1 MCVPAICSRRRRLP
15 VHRGFAQ
22 TVAVLLLYVA
32 WEPEMTE
39 LTSAKG
45 MKEHIPGQ
53 MLREHR
59 AQADDDIYVEIFTRN
74 PVQDDIL
81 VPAVPEPLLVWI
93 ASGEAVVEE
102 RPPGGEWLAVPV
114 RQGDFYLTTSQI
126 PVEMRWHSTSPA
138 PFTVMHVYV
147 GLPLFKRVVRSVTGR
162 ALADFALREVSGER
176 DPILCG
182 VLELLYKALAGLSP
196 PAAGFVQGMAQALA
210 FHLVEHYEVAVDGRK
225 IVRGG
230 LPAHKLHRIL
240 GAMRS
245 SLAEPFELAPF
256 ADMAGLSVFHFSRV
270 FKQATG
276 MAPSRYVAR
285 LRLEEAR
292 RLLCETERSI
302 IDIGL
307 ALGYQSPSH
316 FSQVFRQ
323 GTGVTPSA
331 YRSKLGAEPDNSR

>member
-1 MCVPAICSRRRRLP
+1 
-15 VHRGFAQ
+15 
-22 TVAVLLLYVA
+22 
-32 WEPEMTE
+32 MTE
-39 LTSAKG
+39 VTSAEG

-59 AQADDDIYVEIFTRN
+59 AQADDDIYVEIVTRN
-74 PVQDDIL
+74 AVQDEIL

-102 RPPGGEWLAVPV
+102 RPPGGKWLAVPV
-114 RQGDFYLTTSQI
+114 RQGDFYLTTSPI
-126 PVEMRWHSTSPA
+126 PVEMRWRSTSPA

-147 GLPLFKRVVRSVTGR
+147 GLPLFARAVQTATGR
-162 ALADFALREVSGER
+162 ALGDFALREVSGEH
-176 DPILCG
+176 DPVLCG
-182 VLELLYKALAGLSP
+182 VLQLLYTVLAAPAQPSGGFIHGL
-196 PAAGFVQGMAQALA
+196 VQALT
-210 FHLVEHYEVAVDGRK
+210 FHLVEHYELAVNGRK
-225 IVRGG
+225 VVRGG

-240 GAMRS
+240 AAMRS
-245 SLAEPFELAPF
+245 RLAEPFELALF

-292 RLLCETERSI
+292 RLLCETDRSI

-323 GTGVTPSA
+323 STGVTPST
-331 YRSKLGAEPDNSR
+331 YRRELGIDPGDG

>member
-1 MCVPAICSRRRRLP
+1 
-15 VHRGFAQ
+15 
-22 TVAVLLLYVA
+22 
-32 WEPEMTE
+32 MTE
-39 LTSAKG
+39 VRTEVTSAEG
-45 MKEHIPGQ
+45 MKEYIPGQ
-53 MLREHR
+53 MLRERR
-59 AQADDDIYVEIFTRN
+59 AQADDDIYVEIATRN
-74 PVQDDIL
+74 AVQDEIL

-114 RQGDFYLTTSQI
+114 RKGDFYLTTSPI
-126 PVEMRWHSTSPA
+126 PVEMRWRSTSPA

-147 GLPLFKRVVRSVTGR
+147 GLPLFTRVVHAATGR
-162 ALADFALREVSGER
+162 ALGDFALREVSGER
-176 DPILCG
+176 DPLLCG
-182 VLELLYKALAGLSP
+182 VLELLYTALSA
-196 PAAGFVQGMAQALA
+196 PAQASSGFIQGMAQALTY
-210 FHLVEHYEVAVDGRK
+210 HLVEHYEVALDGRK

-240 GAMRS
+240 DAMRGR
-245 SLAEPFELAPF
+245 LAEPFELAPF

-316 FSQVFRQ
+316 FSQIFRQ
-323 GTGVTPSA
+323 GVGVSPSV
-331 YRSKLGAEPDNSR
+331 YRRELGITR

>member
-1 MCVPAICSRRRRLP
+1 
-15 VHRGFAQ
+15 
-22 TVAVLLLYVA
+22 
-32 WEPEMTE
+32 MTE
-39 LTSAKG
+39 VRTEVTSAEG
-45 MKEHIPGQ
+45 MKAYIPGQ

-59 AQADDDIYVEIFTRN
+59 AQADDDIYVEIATRN
-74 PVQDDIL
+74 AIQDEIL

-93 ASGEAVVEE
+93 ASGEAVVVE

-114 RQGDFYLTTSQI
+114 RKGDFYLTTSPI
-126 PVEMRWHSTSPA
+126 PVEMRWRSTSAA

-147 GLPLFKRVVRSVTGR
+147 GLPLFTRVVRAATGR
-162 ALADFALREVSGER
+162 ALGDFALREVSGER
-176 DPILCG
+176 DPVLCG
-182 VLELLYKALAGLSP
+182 VLELLYTALST
-196 PAAGFVQGMAQALA
+196 PAQASGGFIQGMAQALTY
-210 FHLVEHYEVAVDGRK
+210 HLVEHYEVAVGGRK

-230 LPAHKLHRIL
+230 LPAHKLRRIL
-240 GAMRS
+240 DAMRS
-245 SLAEPFELAPF
+245 RLAEPFELAPF

-292 RLLCETERSI
+292 RLLCETERSV

-323 GTGVTPSA
+323 GTGVTPSV
-331 YRSKLGAEPDNSR
+331 YRRELGIGSSDIR

>member
-1 MCVPAICSRRRRLP
+1 
-15 VHRGFAQ
+15 
-22 TVAVLLLYVA
+22 
-32 WEPEMTE
+32 MTE
-39 LTSAKG
+39 VSSAEG

-59 AQADDDIYVEIFTRN
+59 AQADDDIYVEIATRN
-74 PVQDDIL
+74 AVQDEIL

-102 RPPGGEWLAVPV
+102 RPPGGAWLAVPV
-114 RQGDFYLTTSQI
+114 RKGDFYLTTSPI
-126 PVEMRWHSTSPA
+126 PVEMRWRSTSAA

-147 GLPLFKRVVRSVTGR
+147 GLPLFTRVVRAAVGR
-162 ALADFALREVSGER
+162 ALGDFALREVSGER
-176 DPILCG
+176 DPVVCG
-182 VLELLYKALAGLSP
+182 LLELLYTALCAPRQASS
-196 PAAGFVQGMAQALA
+196 GFIQGMAQALT
-210 FHLVEHYEVAVDGRK
+210 FHLVEHYEVALDGRK
-225 IVRGG
+225 VVRGG

-240 GAMRS
+240 GAMRER
-245 SLAEPFELAPF
+245 LAEPFELAPF

-292 RLLCETERSI
+292 RLLCETDRSI

-323 GTGVTPSA
+323 GTGVTPSV
-331 YRSKLGAEPDNSR
+331 YRRDLGVGPADSR

>member
-1 MCVPAICSRRRRLP
+1 
-15 VHRGFAQ
+15 
-22 TVAVLLLYVA
+22 
-32 WEPEMTE
+32 MTE
-39 LTSAKG
+39 LTSAEG
-45 MKEHIPGQ
+45 MKDHIPGEL
-53 MLREHR
+53 LREHR
-59 AQADDDIYVEIFTRN
+59 AQADDDIYVEIVTRN
-74 PVQDDIL
+74 AVQDEIL

-93 ASGEAVVEE
+93 ASGAAVVEE
-102 RPPGGEWLAVPV
+102 RPPGGDWLAVPV
-114 RQGDFYLTTSQI
+114 RQGDFYLTTSPV
-126 PVEMRWHSTSPA
+126 PVEMRWRSTSPD

-147 GLPLFKRVVRSVTGR
+147 GLPLFTRVVRTATGR
-162 ALADFALREVSGER
+162 ALGEFALREVSGER
-176 DPILCG
+176 DPVLCG
-182 VLELLYKALAGLSP
+182 VLEALYKALAAPSP
-196 PAAGFVQGMAQALA
+196 PSGGFVQGMAQALA
-210 FHLVEHYEVAVDGRK
+210 FHLVDRYEVALDGRR

-240 GAMRS
+240 AAMRD

-256 ADMAGLSVFHFSRV
+256 AGMAGLSVFHFSRV

-292 RLLCETERSI
+292 RLLCETERSV

-331 YRSKLGAEPDNSR
+331 YRSRHGSR